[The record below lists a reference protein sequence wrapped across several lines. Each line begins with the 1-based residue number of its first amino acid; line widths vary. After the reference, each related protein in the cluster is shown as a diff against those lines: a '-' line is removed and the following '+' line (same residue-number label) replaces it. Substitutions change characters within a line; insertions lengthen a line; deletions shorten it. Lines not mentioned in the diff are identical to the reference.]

1 MTRWVPLVEQEL
13 LTLPGH
19 LSSPQIF
26 IGVRVTRSLVWYVM
40 FCRSLFVLFR
50 LAIVLSV
57 LWFTDSDYPLGI
69 FKLFL
74 ILLWLV
80 MKHHEYVPISAATR
94 NTAFHKNHPI
104 NINQIYILKGVHSKS
119 FGIELKKALCYI
131 SNISLIK
138 ILYSKLLIIFL

>member
-1 MTRWVPLVEQEL
+1 MGATSGAGTAYPAGPPEFTPDFYLGSRY
-13 LTLPGH
+13 
-19 LSSPQIF
+19 SIF
-26 IGVRVTRSLVWYVM
+26 SFMCML
-40 FCRSLFVLFR
+40 CRSLFVLFR

-57 LWFTDSDYPLGI
+57 LRFTDSDYPFGI

-80 MKHHEYVPISAATR
+80 MKHHEYVPISATTR
-94 NTAFHKNHPI
+94 NTAFHKNQPI

-131 SNISLIK
+131 SNISLIETF
-138 ILYSKLLIIFL
+138 YSKLLIIFL